1 MSKME
6 AKYKIAPVMLRG
18 AEHNTQE
25 QPANY
30 LILTYFFKHT
40 YLLTVC
46 EFIIHHWINSLLCDF
61 PWGDLDIVCSL
72 QIGHQGQIKEMDPP
86 KYRLVKQSVY

>member
-30 LILTYFFKHT
+30 LILSYFFKHT
-40 YLLTVC
+40 PRVQKMLF
-46 EFIIHHWINSLLCDF
+46 FIT
-61 PWGDLDIVCSL
+61 
-72 QIGHQGQIKEMDPP
+72 E
-86 KYRLVKQSVY
+86 VYS